1 MEIIDRDW
9 YRGETKGGAAGIFP
23 SSFVRIVDAFPG
35 DAPPASANVK
45 PYLDA
50 ARHRGNEYMNTKN
63 QFKGLEEA
71 MRAMGQQSMIQGG
84 GPAGIYTGN

>member
-35 DAPPASANVK
+35 DAPSAEANVK
-45 PYLDA
+45 PYLGCNSIEKLMSPMTTV
-50 ARHRGNEYMNTKN
+50 HWGSVIGHTV
-63 QFKGLEEA
+63 
-71 MRAMGQQSMIQGG
+71 MGQDQL
-84 GPAGIYTGN
+84 